1 MTGNRDRPEDPVP
14 AHADRQDVPADKDKT
29 WFAALKRAYTEAG
42 KDNAGIVAAGV
53 AYYAFLAIVPL
64 LAAMVMGYGLFAD
77 PETVARHAQA
87 LAGTLP
93 SDAAKLINGQLESA
107 AEAATGAK
115 GFGLVVALAVAL
127 FSARGGANALIE
139 ALNIAYDITD
149 NRSFVRRNLLA
160 LGMTGGA
167 VIGLVIVVGA
177 VTATSMLDGFAGRA
191 ASLAASFAAAVIGAT
206 VVYRFAPHRDAPRIA
221 LQLPGAVFFGVAI
234 VSLTALFGFYV
245 ANFGSYNATYGSLGA
260 VVVLLTWLY
269 LAAYALLL
277 GAELNAPSEYTVSR
291 RA

>member
-1 MTGNRDRPEDPVP
+1 MSSEPDDIET
-14 AHADRQDVPADKDKT
+14 HADRKDIPADNDDS
-29 WFAALKRAYTEAG
+29 WLSALKRAYTEAN

-77 PETVARHAQA
+77 PATVAMHAEA

-93 SDAAKLINGQLESA
+93 SDAAELITGQLESA

-115 GFGLVVALAVAL
+115 GLGLVIALGIAIL
-127 FSARGGANALIE
+127 GARGGANALIDS
-139 ALNIAYDITD
+139 LNIAYDID
-149 NRSFVRRNLLA
+149 EARGFVRKNLLA
-160 LGMTGGA
+160 LGMTVGGA
-167 VIGLVIVVGA
+167 VGLVIMVLA
-177 VTATSMLDGFAGRA
+177 VTAANALEGLLGRVI
-191 ASLAASFAAAVIGAT
+191 SFALLFAFFTFGAAL
-206 VVYRFAPHRDAPRIA
+206 VYRYAPHRDAPAMRY
-221 LQLPGAVFFGVAI
+221 QLPGAVLFAAAVLI
-234 VSLTALFGFYV
+234 LTALFGFYV

-269 LAAYALLL
+269 LAAYALLF
-277 GAELNAPSEYTVSR
+277 GAELNAPSERTETV

>member
-1 MTGNRDRPEDPVP
+1 MSGSTENVP
-14 AHADRQDVPADKDKT
+14 AHADRKDVPADNDDN
-29 WFAALKRAYTEAG
+29 WFAALKRAYTEAN

-77 PETVARHAQA
+77 PATVASHAEA

-93 SDAAKLINGQLESA
+93 SDAAELINGQLESA

-115 GFGLVVALAVAL
+115 GLGLLIALGIAIL
-127 FSARGGANALIE
+127 GARGGANALIKS
-139 ALNIAYDITD
+139 LNIAYDIEEE
-149 NRSFVRRNLLA
+149 RGFVRKNLLA
-160 LGMTGGA
+160 LAMT
-167 VIGLVIVVGA
+167 VGA
-177 VTATSMLDGFAGRA
+177 AVGLIVMVLVVTAAAAIEGMVGRI
-191 ASLAASFAAAVIGAT
+191 ASFALLFAFFAFGAAL
-206 VVYRFAPHRDAPRIA
+206 VYRYAPHRDAPAIRY
-221 LQLPGAVFFGVAI
+221 QLPGAAFFAAAVL
-234 VSLTALFGFYV
+234 VLTALFGFYV

-277 GAELNAPSEYTVSR
+277 GAELNAPSERTETV

>member
-1 MTGNRDRPEDPVP
+1 LTDASAET
-14 AHADRQDVPADKDKT
+14 AHADRQDVPADRDEN
-29 WFAALKRAYTEAG
+29 WFAALKRAYTEAN

-77 PETVARHAQA
+77 PATAAAHAET

-93 SDAAKLINGQLESA
+93 RDAAELINGQLKSA

-115 GFGLVVALAVAL
+115 GFGLLIALGVALMG
-127 FSARGGANALIE
+127 ARGGANALVK
-139 ALNIAYDITD
+139 ALNIAYDIEEE
-149 NRSFVRRNLLA
+149 RGFFRKNLLA
-160 LGMTGGA
+160 LGMTVGA
-167 VIGLVIVVGA
+167 AIGLIVVVGA
-177 VTATSMLDGFAGRA
+177 VTAAGVLEGITGQLASLFVTFGFAALGA
-191 ASLAASFAAAVIGAT
+191 AL
-206 VVYRFAPHRDAPRIA
+206 VYRVAPHRDAPA
-221 LQLPGAVFFGVAI
+221 FKFQLPGAVFFAVAI
-234 VSLTALFGFYV
+234 VVLTALFGFYV

-277 GAELNAPSEYTVSR
+277 GAELNAPSEHTETVR
-291 RA
+291 G